1 MNEMIAFEARNSE
14 FVDSKSGVS
23 ARLTISAFENLI
35 SAGERR
41 ILINNEKSTQ
51 VRIADFYGVIPAITG
66 KIELVYEGEQEGPF
80 IVAQNLIS
88 KTIRK
93 VFAEYFPNP
102 DKLKKKKDN
111 NPYKTIKDWFAAGN
125 CIDVFAEMNN
135 ADFEKALKAVGGL
148 EETVQQF
155 QPKANKTEQLFFM
168 ELLLF
173 GLAEYSQL
181 SKNILEAKISF
192 KDLFSSVFSG
202 DIAFDEEEFNN

>member
-1 MNEMIAFEARNSE
+1 
-14 FVDSKSGVS
+14 
-23 ARLTISAFENLI
+23 
-35 SAGERR
+35 
-41 ILINNEKSTQ
+41 
-51 VRIADFYGVIPAITG
+51 
-66 KIELVYEGEQEGPF
+66 
-80 IVAQNLIS
+80 
-88 KTIRK
+88 
-93 VFAEYFPNP
+93 
-102 DKLKKKKDN
+102 
-111 NPYKTIKDWFAAGN
+111 
-125 CIDVFAEMNN
+125 
-135 ADFEKALKAVGGL
+135 VGGL